1 MAAPSEKLTTNAQA
15 TLGEPVTIA
24 VRVKPG
30 TASGFSNP
38 FVRSALA
45 FMFTIPYLVLWL
57 VKKLLSPVVASFRAP
72 SPRVLA
78 FMPDGSHR
86 LLSAGAKTEMR
97 SFPVSSSLSIDH
109 DRFESV
115 LLAEATIDDFVC
127 VINGVDLKALLRA
140 AAAGEI
146 TDPDVAKLARAHE
159 RYSSSILGTQEVSVL
174 REKQGLAENLSDP
187 VQ

>member
-30 TASGFSNP
+30 KASGFSNP

-86 LLSAGAKTEMR
+86 LLSARAKTEMR
-97 SFPVSSSLSIDH
+97 SFPASSSLSIDH
-109 DRFESV
+109 ERFESV
-115 LLAEATIDDFVC
+115 LLAEATIDDFTC
-127 VINGVDLKALLRA
+127 VINGVDLKALLRV

-146 TDPDVAKLARAHE
+146 TDPDLAKLARAHE
-159 RYSSSILGTQEVSVL
+159 RYASSLLGSQQISKGSD
-174 REKQGLAENLSDP
+174 RQGLAKQLDDP